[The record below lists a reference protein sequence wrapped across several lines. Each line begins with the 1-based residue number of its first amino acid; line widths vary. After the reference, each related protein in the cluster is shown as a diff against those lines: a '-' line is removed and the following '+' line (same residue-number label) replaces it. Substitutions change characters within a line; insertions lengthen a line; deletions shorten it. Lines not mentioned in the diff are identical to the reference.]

1 MAFPFYQ
8 SYQPFGYYYP
18 QTYQQ
23 MPQVQAQQQQPQSNN
38 TSGIIWV
45 SGQQEAQMYP
55 VAPNNAVALW
65 ENSGKVI
72 YLKTA
77 DATGKPSLRIF
88 DLVERTELTSNAS
101 APQEDKLPDFATKD
115 ELTAILGEM
124 KSITSEIEQMK
135 GDLYGVAGRKRPAKK
150 EVTEDE

>member
-8 SYQPFGYYYP
+8 NYQPFGYYYP

-23 MPQVQAQQQQPQSNN
+23 IPQVQAQQQQPQSNN

-101 APQEDKLPDFATKD
+101 APQEDKLPDYATKD
-115 ELTAILGEM
+115 ELTAILSNLKG
-124 KSITSEIEQMK
+124 IASEIEQMK

>member
-8 SYQPFGYYYP
+8 NYQPFGYYYP

-23 MPQVQAQQQQPQSNN
+23 IPQVQAQQQQPQSNN

-65 ENSGKVI
+65 EQSGKTI
-72 YLKTA
+72 YLKSA
-77 DATGKPSLRIF
+77 DATGKPALRIF
-88 DLVERTELTSNAS
+88 DLSERKEMPQTADVKPPEYVTKEELG
-101 APQEDKLPDFATKD
+101 E
-115 ELTAILGEM
+115 ILGVL
-124 KSITSEIEQMK
+124 KGVTGEIEQMK
-135 GDLYGVAGRKRPAKK
+135 GDLYGVAGRKRKK
-150 EVTEDE
+150 EVTEVDE